1 MVYIEHELAGE
12 EPLSLNCTLIAWNTS
27 ITSVTEH
34 SLILPNFYPSQLW
47 IIMCAIFPAFSWT
60 SLNTC
65 RPSKLQL
72 FGVCDCLEQG
82 WVSSVFQDRN
92 SVSLLFMQ
100 QSWLNPNLSS
110 VALGLSSFLSILS
123 VPSHMISLGEAS
135 RRDKQS
141 PFPEHGLIF
150 GCSVWVQR
158 GSQSGA
164 LQETPKYSQET
175 KWHGFIASLSLL
187 QMWCLLE
194 DVVAFQNNYAP
205 VMPGA
210 TFLFDMKTK

>member
-72 FGVCDCLEQG
+72 FGVCDECL
-82 WVSSVFQDRN
+82 
-92 SVSLLFMQ
+92 VSLKIGTAWAFYLCNSHGWTQISQAWPLGYQVSCPYFLFPGTWFLWEKQ
-100 QSWLNPNLSS
+100 AEETSKVRFLNVVWSLDAPYERKGEVNLEHSKKP
-110 VALGLSSFLSILS
+110 LSTHRKRSD
-123 VPSHMISLGEAS
+123 M
-135 RRDKQS
+135 
-141 PFPEHGLIF
+141 
-150 GCSVWVQR
+150 
-158 GSQSGA
+158 
-164 LQETPKYSQET
+164 
-175 KWHGFIASLSLL
+175 ASLRP
-187 QMWCLLE
+187 CHYCKCG
-194 DVVAFQNNYAP
+194 VF
-205 VMPGA
+205 
-210 TFLFDMKTK
+210 